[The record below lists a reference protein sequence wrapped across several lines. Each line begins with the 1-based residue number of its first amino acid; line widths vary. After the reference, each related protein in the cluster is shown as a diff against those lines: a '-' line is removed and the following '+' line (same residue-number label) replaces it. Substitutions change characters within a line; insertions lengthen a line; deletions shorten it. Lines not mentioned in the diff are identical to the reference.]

1 MDKNYLELSL
11 PFSFNAE
18 TNEIDVVFSS
28 GSKFQQYGEL
38 GTYYGPFYAFLEI
51 SKSAMNAERL
61 KNNAPV
67 LLDHNK
73 SINSQIGVVTNAYIE
88 NGEARATIKFSSR
101 PEFAS
106 IISDIKNGIINN
118 ISAGVKLDK
127 YVEEEQQDGIPVI
140 RVTRWTP
147 AELSFVAVPADFKTT
162 TLSLDLDLKNK
173 DERMTTEINLDVEL
187 KNEQQRV
194 LDITKL
200 CYKYGEESEIDNYIS
215 LNYSPEKVAALLLPK
230 VAEKTNTNVQTTG
243 NVTTTLDAKDK
254 FAKGF
259 ELALLDKTGFN
270 AQKDYTNEFRHYR
283 LFDGVR
289 KTLELNG
296 LSQAGTETQL
306 VSLAMSTSDFPI
318 VLGNVANKFLQRG
331 FENAESTFELW
342 TNTVNLTDFK
352 PTKFV
357 SLSDFDN
364 LSKVSENGEFKYGYL
379 SEGSESVQLLTWG
392 KQSTLTRQAIINDD
406 TSAFTRAMEGWA
418 KVAKRSINA
427 SVYARLTASTVMSDG
442 YALFAT
448 EHANSGSGAITVANV
463 DAGRVKM
470 GLQKDLSGSSILG
483 IRPEF
488 LVCPLA
494 LESTAK
500 VISTSIYDPV
510 SNKFQQPNPLA
521 GTFQVVSDGEL
532 DGYSSAVWYLTTKK
546 NDGIVV
552 GYLNGD
558 TAPVLAQDQVVG
570 FDGIRYSIRMDWAV
584 GVLDYR
590 TLYKST
596 GV

>member
-11 PFSFNAE
+11 PFSFNE
-18 TNEIDVVFSS
+18 ERNEIDVVFSA
-28 GSKFQQYGEL
+28 GSKFQQYGKL

-51 SKSAMNAERL
+51 SKSAMNDERL

-73 SINSQIGVVTNAYIE
+73 SINSQIGVVTKAYVE

-101 PEFAS
+101 PEFAP
-106 IISDIKNGIINN
+106 IITDIKNGIINN

-140 RVTRWTP
+140 RVTRWTA
-147 AELSFVAVPADFKTT
+147 AELSFVAIPADFKTT

-270 AQKDYTNEFRHYR
+270 SKKDYTNEFRHYR

-306 VSLAMSTSDFPI
+306 VSLAMNTSDFPI
-318 VLGNVANKFLQRG
+318 ILGNVANKFLQKG
-331 FENAESTFELW
+331 FENAESTFDLW

-357 SLSDFDN
+357 SLSDFDD
-364 LSKVSENGEFKYGYL
+364 LEKVSENGEFKYGYL
-379 SEGSESVQLLTWG
+379 SEGSESVQLITWG

-406 TSAFTRAMEGWA
+406 TSAFTRVMEGWA
-418 KVAKRSINA
+418 KVAKRTIN
-427 SVYARLTASTVMSDG
+427 STVYARLVSSAAMSDSKE
-442 YALFAT
+442 LFHT
-448 EHANSGSGAITVANV
+448 DHANSGTGLITVANV

-470 GLQKDLSGSSILG
+470 GLQKDISGSSPLG

-488 LVCPLA
+488 LICPLA

-500 VISTSIYDPV
+500 VISTSTYDPV

-521 GTFQVVSDGEL
+521 GTFQVVSDAEL
-532 DGYSSAVWYLTTKK
+532 DSYSSAVWYLTTKQ

-558 TAPVLAQDQVVG
+558 TAPVLDQSQVVG